1 MEQCPAPFPGQ
12 IVQPCKEPRRSVAGF
27 AVLTVEIIQIE
38 KKTHKSQDLNL
49 RQWLV
54 ACFLSL
60 TEQYYFFCGIKRICR
75 TMLHGFMHNHAEAKK
90 HVQEDKKN
98 RCWRWTVLNGGI

>member
-1 MEQCPAPFPGQ
+1 MEQCPAPFLGQ
-12 IVQPCKEPRRSVAGF
+12 IVQPCKEPCGSVAGF

-54 ACFLSL
+54 ACFLS
-60 TEQYYFFCGIKRICR
+60 
-75 TMLHGFMHNHAEAKK
+75 
-90 HVQEDKKN
+90 
-98 RCWRWTVLNGGI
+98 